1 MMTSVYLMSFIE
13 IIGHILI
20 VLFTILFLLSLLG
33 LVILTFMYLGGA
45 FRPRIYK
52 YDYYTN
58 NQKKVLSIEAH
69 DEESAD
75 RLALE
80 FKIKNNLENIY
91 PHIESYQIK
100 SK

>member
-1 MMTSVYLMSFIE
+1 MIISIYLISFIE
-13 IIGHILI
+13 SIGHILI
-20 VLFTILFLLSLLG
+20 TLFTILFLLSLSG
-33 LVILTFMYLGGA
+33 LVILAFMYLGGA
-45 FRPRIYK
+45 FKPRIYK

-58 NQKKVLSIEAH
+58 NQKKILSIEAH

-91 PHIESYQIK
+91 PHIENYQVK